1 MTYKNKE
8 ARYQKKCEK
17 QNLYR
22 EVAKL
27 YDNAES
33 WEEFSVKLA
42 ASGLDKYSLEWRYK
56 FKYLYED
63 MPDWLFYVIAFLLT
77 AVPSI
82 SILYAILWLCD
93 TTLGGYIVFSVLGIV
108 ANALISYFL
117 PLRIIDSVDP

>member
-17 QNLYR
+17 KNLYR
-22 EVAKL
+22 EVSRL
-27 YDNAES
+27 YDNAET

-56 FKYLYED
+56 LKYLYED
-63 MPDWLFYVIAFLLT
+63 TPDWLFYVIAFLLT

-82 SILYAILWLCD
+82 SILYAILWLCGAS
-93 TTLGGYIVFSVLGIV
+93 LKSYVALGILGLI
-108 ANALISYFL
+108 ANAFISYFL
-117 PLRIIDSVDP
+117 PSRIIDSVDP